1 MKSLSKS
8 LIALMLAVVML
19 SSAFSIFFVSNA
31 GTLVYS
37 KSSNSGERDEVCT
50 TLDGT
55 SAAAYYTGSY
65 SYSTLSDLSSSQLL
79 SSLRTLMTSTH
90 SKKSSYDDCRDMAT
104 KTDCENENGKITM
117 LYTSYQATDSQYQSG
132 NGWNR
137 EHVWPKS
144 LGGNNT
150 SGGGADLHHIRPDE
164 SQTNSKRGNKKFGN
178 VTSGSTSTG
187 NLSGKIGGTY
197 AGNYFEPND
206 NVKGDV
212 ARICLYVYVRWGSSW
227 GADSVT
233 EVFQSVDVL
242 LEWCALDPV
251 DTWEMGR
258 NEVVAAYQGNRN
270 VFIDYPEFAFLL
282 FNESIPS
289 DMTTPSGGKSS
300 GGSTTTTTTT
310 APTTTE
316 PTPVLPPVTPSDPNS
331 TLLTTESITPYRQ
344 IKDQGTTQALRVLFV
359 ANQQYL
365 YSFEKLTLTITFS
378 LTDGSTK
385 TYVGILGKGSD
396 DFTLFRSVTALG
408 EPYHADAGCLIF
420 GVAITNIPK
429 TSVKSATVILTDL
442 TGLPIS
448 QGKVTLS

>member
-1 MKSLSKS
+1 MKNLTKRSLALVLVLIVCLSCLPIFHASATSSVDYVYNGKYLYNWGERGEDATFLSPNALDFYTGNNTYSVLSQKQGSSSTSSVASSALYTALQSLMKSKHTHITS
-8 LIALMLAVVML
+8 
-19 SSAFSIFFVSNA
+19 
-31 GTLVYS
+31 Y
-37 KSSNSGERDEVCT
+37 GETRD
-50 TLDGT
+50 L
-55 SAAAYYTGSY
+55 YQY
-65 SYSTLSDLSSSQLL
+65 
-79 SSLRTLMTSTH
+79 
-90 SKKSSYDDCRDMAT
+90 
-104 KTDCENENGKITM
+104 TDCENSGGKISSFYSGK
-117 LYTSYQATDSQYQSG
+117 LIGPSWDSG
-132 NGWNR
+132 KTWNR
-137 EHVWPKS
+137 EHTWPNSKG
-144 LGGNNT
+144 LGGSDENDIMMLRPTSVSENSSRGNT
-150 SGGGADLHHIRPDE
+150 AYGQSSSYYHPNSESGGDYDLR
-164 SQTNSKRGNKKFGN
+164 
-178 VTSGSTSTG
+178 
-187 NLSGKIGGTY
+187 
-197 AGNYFEPND
+197 
-206 NVKGDV
+206 GDV
-212 ARICLYVYVRWGSSW
+212 ARIFLYVYVRWGNTSYAW
-227 GADSVT
+227 GKSGVM
-233 EVFQSVDVL
+233 ESVDVL
-242 LEWCALDPV
+242 LDWMEQDPV
-251 DTWEMGR
+251 DTWELGR
-258 NEVVAAYQGNRN
+258 NDAVEAITGTRN
-270 VFIDYPEFAFLL
+270 VFVDYPEFAFLL

-396 DFTLFRSVTALG
+396 DFTLFQSVTALG

-429 TSVKSATVILTDL
+429 TTVKSATVILTDP